1 MSRVFNFSAGPAVL
15 PEAVLKELAD
25 EMISELTDELS
36 SELGSVK
43 TVLNAGRSYD
53 NFSGIAGGMSGTVK
67 FIYKTELGTDR

>member
-1 MSRVFNFSAGPAVL
+1 
-15 PEAVLKELAD
+15 
-25 EMISELTDELS
+25 MISELTDELS